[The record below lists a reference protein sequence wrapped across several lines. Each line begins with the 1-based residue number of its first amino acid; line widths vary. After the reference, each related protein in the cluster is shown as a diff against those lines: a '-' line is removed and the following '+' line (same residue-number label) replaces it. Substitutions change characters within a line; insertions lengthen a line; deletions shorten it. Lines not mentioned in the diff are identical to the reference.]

1 MYYVVLQYW
10 GCLEDV
16 YEARP
21 DEIVESDELSSL
33 LHESETDGSDSGDLP
48 IRIFDEFCF
57 YIYQINK
64 LAIAPMDADNV
75 ENSTLLGASGDVSP
89 RYNEDDDNSSSLDEE
104 IPKLRVKLTPIE
116 ELWTDGRYFKSI
128 SLLTCF

>member
-1 MYYVVLQYW
+1 M
-10 GCLEDV
+10 
-16 YEARP
+16 
-21 DEIVESDELSSL
+21 
-33 LHESETDGSDSGDLP
+33 
-48 IRIFDEFCF
+48 
-57 YIYQINK
+57 NK